1 VNGSRQPRL
10 YEISP
15 EPSAEARSAIIEAL
29 EQVSEEDELP
39 SPWAARAR
47 REAVDD
53 GLA

>member
-1 VNGSRQPRL
+1 L

-15 EPSAEARSAIIEAL
+15 EPSEEERSAIIEAL
-29 EQVSEEDELP
+29 EQISGEDAVA

-53 GLA
+53 GLD

>member
-1 VNGSRQPRL
+1 VNGSRPRL

-15 EPSAEARSAIIEAL
+15 EPSEEGRSAIIDAL
-29 EQVSEEDELP
+29 EQQVSEEDTVA

-53 GLA
+53 GLD